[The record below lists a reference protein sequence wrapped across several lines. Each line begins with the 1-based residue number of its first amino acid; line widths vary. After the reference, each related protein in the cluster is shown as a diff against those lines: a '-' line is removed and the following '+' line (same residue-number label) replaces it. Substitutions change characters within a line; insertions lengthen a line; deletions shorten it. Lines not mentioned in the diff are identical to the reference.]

1 MAVNFAQLLKE
12 LPEGTVIEVPIFEQY
27 IIPNGL
33 FTPNPV
39 EHALF
44 YYYLN
49 ARRTYEEHV
58 LDSPI
63 VMEGDSDPEYNFHE
77 LFNSIAGLYDVK
89 PEEMIQAWSVIDR
102 QCEALDLPLLPHE
115 YQYRFT
121 TQSKILLQ

>member
-1 MAVNFAQLLKE
+1 MSVNFKNLLAE
-12 LPEGTVIEVPIFEQY
+12 LPEDTIIELPIFHQY
-27 IIPNGL
+27 IIPLGL

-63 VMEGDSDPEYNFHE
+63 VYEGEKDPEYNFQE
-77 LFNSIAGLYDVK
+77 LFTSIAGLYDVK

-102 QCEALDLPLLPHE
+102 QCELLNLPLLPYLYE
-115 YQYRFT
+115 YRFT
-121 TQSKILLQ
+121 NQSKILLQ